1 RFSLPPARPH
11 PPPLPPPT
19 PPRWRRPPAALP
31 PPSPSSDDWRLP
43 GSCRR
48 AAVPAFPRRTLL
60 LRLPPS
66 LPQTSGRRPCLPVVG
81 LFCAACRP
89 ALALFSP
96 SSPFRLA
103 LRIGHSCLVPHCL
116 VPPTTAHW
124 PAACSSSPSAAPC
137 LHWSSCT
144 GLLITTQ
151 DLCIDPTPASSALAD
166 RNRKTNLSED
176 DSEPSAPV
184 TSPARKNSGQ
194 RLVDRMPVNP
204 KKMVFMSTQEI
215 FEVPLRPDH
224 QSHNYSRRERLNS
237 DDGPSDS
244 DFVNPPVAC
253 GSKRS
258 RPSRRPATKRKHAPR
273 TETYRANQ
281 AQPNDESY
289 STASPILN
297 VRCNPGDVLFTIT
310 LLTRN
315 QYAALVALGFGPFL
329 TMLTDAVESRNLLP
343 WLLDKINPND
353 MVLRI
358 GPGKNISVTPS
369 IISMVLGIPHGGTN
383 LKLYTTDEG
392 RQFKKD
398 LIKDLCQECLLDGDD
413 IHISN
418 LQEEILK
425 GNVDELFFR
434 CFFMIVF
441 NRYLFPTTTYNFDY
455 SDIIKSKHPEDFG
468 KINWSQEV
476 FNNLQFAIRRW
487 HYRDRTQRTQ
497 TVYGCSIFLIVLYL
511 DHLHHTRSP
520 PDWLSTPR
528 IRFYNKATIEGLTI
542 VDRIIHEDGSEDYG
556 FLPFKSTSS
565 TCYAAAAL
573 HHPWGDPSHFD
584 QQQIPEVQLPRLRDL
599 LSRPLGCL
607 TAPTTHIV
615 ERLFDMFDTT
625 IMGNLK
631 SIETLKLLTLRS
643 QLQLADL
650 CRPVLEEIISLQ
662 QTNNNPNAG
671 ECSTQNAVA
680 DDIDSCAHQNDVPP
694 SPVQG
699 HASTSTPQPPSDE
712 DITLSKDTP
721 ITLTSDVLHDRF
733 TGDTL
738 TFRTG
743 LSKITST
750 CASPKIQEHAIR
762 ASTPQYCPSGAANDA
777 TRSSSS
783 NVPMG
788 GSTPIQDQLAKATTD
803 ASTESSSKESSL
815 PPPNLTSPPENS
827 CGQDS
832 TLDGAVPPPIRIP
845 RYRLCSSRLT
855 KIPPKYCS
863 PFKFGVK
870 SRKPPDRAISVN
882 MLDYVCDY
890 DSPLKNLPVL
900 RFDEMNFSGEL
911 IANSFADENFI
922 QSHFIE
928 AFVKC
933 LTSDDFHQRPECHG
947 YRIFLSPAISS
958 CLYDESME
966 RETQEPGFMLAEAVN
981 LIKQCLPDK
990 CDLKKAKM
998 IFLPILDRRR
1008 WSVYCVNLGQKRID
1022 VLDSHDYLQST
1033 TSWRHYHDPLANT
1046 IIPALSDALSLA
1058 APRQF
1063 PCLKNWR
1070 RAPVQ
1075 LAFHKNSN
1083 DSGLYAMRFLEYY
1096 DGEGHGSLKTTI
1108 DPERAKDMRAD
1119 ILYYLCFH
1127 TNNCIS
1133 QFPDDLLKFCDG

>member
-204 KKMVFMSTQEI
+204 KKMVFMSTQEM
-215 FEVPLRPDH
+215 
-224 QSHNYSRRERLNS
+224 
-237 DDGPSDS
+237 
-244 DFVNPPVAC
+244 FVA
-253 GSKRS
+253 
-258 RPSRRPATKRKHAPR
+258 
-273 TETYRANQ
+273 

-315 QYAALVALGFGPFL
+315 Q
-329 TMLTDAVESRNLLP
+329 
-343 WLLDKINPND
+343 
-353 MVLRI
+353 I

-369 IISMVLGIPHGGTN
+369 IISM
-383 LKLYTTDEG
+383 
-392 RQFKKD
+392 
-398 LIKDLCQECLLDGDD
+398 
-413 IHISN
+413 
-418 LQEEILK
+418 
-425 GNVDELFFR
+425 
-434 CFFMIVF
+434 
-441 NRYLFPTTTYNFDY
+441 
-455 SDIIKSKHPEDFG
+455 
-468 KINWSQEV
+468 
-476 FNNLQFAIRRW
+476 
-487 HYRDRTQRTQ
+487 
-497 TVYGCSIFLIVLYL
+497 VLYL

-738 TFRTG
+738 TF
-743 LSKITST
+743 
-750 CASPKIQEHAIR
+750 P
-762 ASTPQYCPSGAANDA
+762 NDA